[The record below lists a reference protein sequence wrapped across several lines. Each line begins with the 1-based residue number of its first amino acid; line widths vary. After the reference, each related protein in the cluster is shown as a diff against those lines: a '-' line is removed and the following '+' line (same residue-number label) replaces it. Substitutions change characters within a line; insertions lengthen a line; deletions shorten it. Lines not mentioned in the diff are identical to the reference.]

1 MWWRHYRRVVGMV
14 KSPVEGHDI
23 VLLKLEQPLVFSGES
38 FLFQPIG
45 EELALPVDQSE
56 GWIQQTCFTL
66 NFPAK
71 TTVKCLDSRHCPA
84 PAKKY
89 KKNTI
94 SF

>member
-1 MWWRHYRRVVGMV
+1 M

-56 GWIQQTCFTL
+56 GRKEF
-66 NFPAK
+66 
-71 TTVKCLDSRHCPA
+71 
-84 PAKKY
+84 
-89 KKNTI
+89 
-94 SF
+94 

>member
-1 MWWRHYRRVVGMV
+1 M

-71 TTVKCLDSRHCPA
+71 TTVKCLDSRHCPD

>member
-1 MWWRHYRRVVGMV
+1 MV

-56 GWIQQTCFTL
+56 GRKEF
-66 NFPAK
+66 
-71 TTVKCLDSRHCPA
+71 
-84 PAKKY
+84 
-89 KKNTI
+89 
-94 SF
+94 